1 MFLGEW
7 KLLKCLY
14 YPKLT
19 SISVPVACLTGIENK
34 GDLYGITE
42 EPKHCRGRT
51 NLESPWAVVRATV
64 TETVRPWYENRCID
78 QWNRIAS
85 PEIRLHTMSTHVW
98 QGHGGSTASSTN
110 DAGKTEWPHGDEW
123 NWTPSCLTPL
133 TKVNL
138 KWITDFK
145 TWNCKTPLRT
155 HRGKKLSTLVWAM
168 IVWIRQWKQK

>member
-64 TETVRPWYENRCID
+64 TETVQPWYENRCID

-98 QGHGGSTASSTN
+98 QGHQNAMGEVQPLQQTMLGKRNGHTETN
-110 DAGKTEWPHGDEW
+110 ETGLLPAL
-123 NWTPSCLTPL
+123 CLSQKL
-133 TKVNL
+133 
-138 KWITDFK
+138 
-145 TWNCKTPLRT
+145 TWNGLQILRPET
-155 HRGKKLSTLVWAM
+155 VKLL
-168 IVWIRQWKQK
+168 